1 MPKVIFLPDN
11 FEVEIED
18 GETILEAAEFFSI
31 PLKHDCGGS
40 GNCGTCHVIV
50 EEGADFL
57 SPMSPEEEDTLDRA
71 LEVTNESR
79 LACQCG
85 VMGDVVVTIPETSR
99 ED

>member
-18 GETILEAAEFFSI
+18 GGTILDAAELFDI

-40 GNCGTCHVIV
+40 CQCGTCHVII
-50 EEGADFL
+50 EEGGESL
-57 SPMSPEEEDTLDRA
+57 GPMSPEEEDTLDRA
-71 LEVTNESR
+71 AELSNESR
-79 LACQCG
+79 LACQCE
-85 VMGDVVVTIPETSR
+85 VWGDVAVTIPETSR